1 MCWGS
6 IFKIFVLDFFFCLPN
21 VNRTQDSLPQ
31 QSCRDI
37 NQKQHRRPYM
47 DSMFMPFPNSS
58 IKDLTPSVAVLGDGT
73 SKKLIKVEL
82 GQNVTGCS
90 QEGGPK

>member
-1 MCWGS
+1 
-6 IFKIFVLDFFFCLPN
+6 
-21 VNRTQDSLPQ
+21 
-31 QSCRDI
+31 
-37 NQKQHRRPYM
+37 M